1 MVQRYKYFAREALC
15 IVLLFFLFVISTCK
29 CVSHIFLF
37 VSQPFYA
44 RAYNRTKTR
53 YYKCYQR
60 DYHPCFQQVTGA
72 SSSLK
77 SATESATGA
86 ENEGT
91 DPKMAATYFHT
102 ALTFSKK
109 SPPFLKKSTPF

>member
-44 RAYNRTKTR
+44 RVYTR
-53 YYKCYQR
+53 I
-60 DYHPCFQQVTGA
+60 
-72 SSSLK
+72 
-77 SATESATGA
+77 
-86 ENEGT
+86 
-91 DPKMAATYFHT
+91 
-102 ALTFSKK
+102 
-109 SPPFLKKSTPF
+109 